1 MKLLRKLVLNLVLA
15 RRTIKLETNHFY
27 AAFCFLV
34 SIGSVAMMFEEGF
47 TGIMIFGASFFF
59 LGGFVLLFQDRLQ
72 ELSER
77 AKNEPKK
84 TAGSGIK
91 NPFDFIGNFEFGQR
105 TYIFGFSWKFG
116 MLLYIQA
123 AALVHPILL
132 LIVFWILD
140 EPFEEPYSFFGL
152 YSIVI
157 LAISLFVS
165 CTAIGYRVVIGPR
178 TFRLDYTFLF
188 IPITGFSCA
197 LENVYV
203 KEFVGSKE
211 LEYAE
216 EKGRVI
222 IHKDDDPWAEMG
234 FEYWVAINHKG
245 ERHDIGDNGNCEVL
259 YTKVRKAI
267 EKHKL
272 RKDITNARW
281 YLV

>member
-1 MKLLRKLVLNLVLA
+1 MKLWLEYQTTSSETIWRYVYVFGCFAASMGCIVLIL
-15 RRTIKLETNHFY
+15 
-27 AAFCFLV
+27 
-34 SIGSVAMMFEEGF
+34 SEGF
-47 TGIMIFGASFFF
+47 SAVALIGILFFA
-59 LGGFVLLFQDRLQ
+59 LAGFMGLFQERLE
-72 ELSER
+72 ELSQR
-77 AKNEPKK
+77 ADTEPRKPI
-84 TAGSGIK
+84 GNNIK
-91 NPFDFIGNFEFGQR
+91 NPFDFIGNIEFGQR

-116 MLLYIQA
+116 MLFYSMIA
-123 AALVHPILL
+123 TFVHPILV
-132 LIVFWILD
+132 LIVFRILD

-157 LAISLFVS
+157 LAVSLFIS
-165 CTAIGYRVVIGPR
+165 CTAIGYRIVVGPR
-178 TFRLDYTFLF
+178 SFKLHYTLFF

-197 LENVYV
+197 LEKVYM
-203 KEFVGSKE
+203 KEFVGYKE

-245 ERHDIGDNGNCEVL
+245 ERHDIGDNGNYEVL
-259 YTKVRKAI
+259 YTKVRKAV

-281 YLV
+281 SLV